1 LPGAVS
7 VLLGEVEEA
16 LPGWQIEV
24 GPREAVDIPA
34 FLKLKP

>member
-1 LPGAVS
+1 
-7 VLLGEVEEA
+7 